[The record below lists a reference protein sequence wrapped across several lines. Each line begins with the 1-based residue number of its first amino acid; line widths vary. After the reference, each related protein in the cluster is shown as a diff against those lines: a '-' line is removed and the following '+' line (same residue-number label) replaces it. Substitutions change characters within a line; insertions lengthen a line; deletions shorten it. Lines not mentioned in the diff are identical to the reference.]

1 MKKVVIIGGGT
12 AGWLT
17 TLVVNKFWKDT
28 EVTLIE
34 SSKIGVLGAGEGGT
48 PNFGSILSL
57 LDINHIEFFNE
68 TNSTIK
74 NGLKLIN
81 WNGNGDITYHNFIGE
96 EPNPFS
102 KYKSYGYHFDA
113 KRVANYFKKIALD
126 RGIMWID
133 GEVSIINNT
142 NETIHNLELKDGTII
157 DLDFIFD
164 CSGFARLI
172 NGKIHNEEWISY
184 SDFLLANKAFGFF
197 LPQEKKYTIKDRTKT
212 ELTAMKCGWMF
223 NIPLQHRHGCGY
235 VFNDNYISVD
245 DAKKEVESY
254 LGYEIHIQKVFDF
267 NPGTFKRSW
276 IGNSVSI
283 GLSYSFLEPLEATS
297 LMTTIMQLKRLSDVN
312 FDESYKD
319 KFNKWC
325 MQINEQNSMFIRFHY
340 LCERNDTPFWIDAFN
355 APIPE
360 KLKKML
366 DIDNSLIRKTD
377 VELFNELNYDETSIN
392 ELTFFVNNYSAIFKK
407 NKKVIKKELI

>member
-1 MKKVVIIGGGT
+1 MKKIVIIGGGT

-17 TLVVNKFWKDT
+17 ALVVNKFWKDT

-366 DIDNSLIRKTD
+366 DIDNSLILKTD

>member
-366 DIDNSLIRKTD
+366 DIDNSLILKTD

>member
-1 MKKVVIIGGGT
+1 MKKIVIIGGGT

-17 TLVVNKFWKDT
+17 ALVVNKFWKDT

-81 WNGNGDITYHNFIGE
+81 WNGTGDITYHNFIGE

-245 DAKKEVESY
+245 DAKKEIESY

-366 DIDNSLIRKTD
+366 DIDNSLILKTD

-407 NKKVIKKELI
+407 NKKIIKKELI